1 MKSVPLGR
9 VLALLWVSVAG
20 ADVLVQPDFEAGKV
34 PEPPCWAVVGLGAE
48 CLLGATAMREQ

>member
-20 ADVLVQPDFEAGKV
+20 ADVLVQPDFEAEKV
-34 PEPPCWAVVGLGAE
+34 WEASVLG
-48 CLLGATAMREQ
+48 CGGAGG